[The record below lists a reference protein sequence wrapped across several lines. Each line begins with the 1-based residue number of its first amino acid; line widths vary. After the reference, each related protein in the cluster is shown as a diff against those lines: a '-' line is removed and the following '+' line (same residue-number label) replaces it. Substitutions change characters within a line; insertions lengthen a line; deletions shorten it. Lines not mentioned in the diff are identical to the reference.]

1 MFRISIT
8 GPAERDLQAAHDWW
22 AKHKSNEQ
30 AGRWYTHILAAIQSL
45 EHMPERCGP
54 ATENNLSIAGV
65 RQLLFGLGR
74 RSTHRIV
81 FGIEGDEVIIFRVRH
96 TSQDI
101 LTPDDL
107 V

>member
-1 MFRISIT
+1 MFRVSIT
-8 GPAERDLQAAHDWW
+8 SPAERDLQAAHDWW
-22 AKHKSNEQ
+22 ATHRSREQ
-30 AGRWYTHILAAIQSL
+30 ADRWYRHILAAIQTL

-54 ATENNLSIAGV
+54 ATERRLSIAGV

-74 RSTHRIV
+74 RPTHRVV
-81 FGIEGDEVIIFRVRH
+81 FGIEADEVIIFRVRH
-96 TSQDI
+96 TSRDI

>member
-1 MFRISIT
+1 MYRVLIT
-8 GPAERDLQAAHDWW
+8 GPAMQDLQAAHDWW
-22 AKHKSNEQ
+22 AKHRSKEQ
-30 AGRWYTHILAAIQSL
+30 AGRWYTHILAATRSL

-54 ATENNLSIAGV
+54 ATENDLSLSGV

-74 RSTHRIV
+74 RPTHRIV
-81 FGIEGDEVIIFRVRH
+81 FGIEGEEVIIFRVRH

-101 LTPDDL
+101 LAPDDL